1 MVYCDFVVFVV
12 TRLPRHHRLSLSLTT
27 TFSLWN
33 QFILLVCIS
42 INQLQRDHFAN
53 LLRVY
58 LLSPSDNTQY
68 FCQLIAFLS
77 HVAHHYRQDL
87 GGYEQKVL
95 SLLEER
101 NASLDPKLRLTL
113 IKAVIQM
120 RVHDVVLPQT
130 TLPMFFRLLGTQDKT
145 VREVVQKHI
154 MADLR
159 GINSA
164 HRNEK
169 TNRLLQNFLFTLLR
183 ESDEMT
189 SACATEVVVHLY
201 NQHIWTG
208 SKTVNVLATAA
219 LSPIS
224 KVASRALRF
233 FLSDDKAANE
243 TEEERAKKIEELS
256 ERYDETHRL
265 NNNYSKK
272 TRNRVAKLEQRMHYI
287 ARKRERMINDDT
299 VLKVNFSAIQL
310 LDDPQGFAERMLQN
324 LRKVRETLDV
334 RVLRMNLVSRVISM
348 HEVFLD
354 GFYSHL
360 IKYIQPHQQRKWR

>member
-1 MVYCDFVVFVV
+1 LSKFQLIEIVVLFL
-12 TRLPRHHRLSLSLTT
+12 RASS
-27 TFSLWN
+27 S
-33 QFILLVCIS
+33 S
-42 INQLQRDHFAN
+42 QLQRDHFSN

-58 LLSPSDNTQY
+58 LLSPSENTQY

-77 HVAHHYRQDL
+77 NVAHHYRHEL

-120 RVHDVVLPQT
+120 RVHDVLLPHA
-130 TLPMFFRLLGTQDKT
+130 TLPLFFRLLGTQDKT

-154 MADLR
+154 MTDLR
-159 GINSA
+159 GINTGR
-164 HRNEK
+164 RNEK
-169 TNRLLQNFLFTLLR
+169 TNKLLQNFLFTLLR

-208 SKTVNVLATAA
+208 AKTVNVLATAA
-219 LSPIS
+219 LSPS
-224 KVASRALRF
+224 AKVASRALRF

-256 ERYDETHRL
+256 ERYDDTHRL

-272 TRNRVAKLEQRMHYI
+272 TRNRVAKLEARMQQI
-287 ARKRERMINDDT
+287 ARKRERMIADDT
-299 VLKVNFSAIQL
+299 VLNVNFPAIQL
-310 LDDPQGFAERMLQN
+310 IDDAQGFAERMLQT
-324 LRKVRETLDV
+324 LRKVRETLDI
-334 RVLRMNLVSRVISM
+334 RVLRMNLISRVIAL

-360 IKYIQPHQQRKWR
+360 IKYIQPHQQRKSCQACGVCKLILTPHIVA

>member
-1 MVYCDFVVFVV
+1 LSKFQLIEIVVLFL
-12 TRLPRHHRLSLSLTT
+12 RASS
-27 TFSLWN
+27 S
-33 QFILLVCIS
+33 S
-42 INQLQRDHFAN
+42 QLQRDHFSN

-58 LLSPSDNTQY
+58 LLSPSENTQY

-77 HVAHHYRQDL
+77 NVAHHYRHEL

-120 RVHDVVLPQT
+120 RVHDVLLPHA
-130 TLPMFFRLLGTQDKT
+130 TLPLFFRLLGTQDKT

-154 MADLR
+154 MTDLR
-159 GINSA
+159 GINTGR
-164 HRNEK
+164 RNEK
-169 TNRLLQNFLFTLLR
+169 TNKLLQNFLFTLLR

-208 SKTVNVLATAA
+208 AKTVNVLATAA
-219 LSPIS
+219 LSPS
-224 KVASRALRF
+224 AKVASRALRF

-272 TRNRVAKLEQRMHYI
+272 TRNRVAKLEAAHAADCAQ
-287 ARKRERMINDDT
+287 ARAHDRRRHSAQCQ
-299 VLKVNFSAIQL
+299 FSGDSADRRPARL
-310 LDDPQGFAERMLQN
+310 RRAHAAESAQSARDA
-324 LRKVRETLDV
+324 RHV
-334 RVLRMNLVSRVISM
+334 RVLRMNLISRVICDCTRCFSTA
-348 HEVFLD
+348 FTR
-354 GFYSHL
+354 
-360 IKYIQPHQQRKWR
+360 I